1 MFIFIRFKKKKS
13 GLVLLSHKLI
23 GVEVQNYT
31 CYDHARN
38 LKFNMKKCVVQKYI
52 GNSAKNSTQLLMPAV
67 FPLETWL
74 IVQFA
79 LTIDHSQ

>member
-1 MFIFIRFKKKKS
+1 
-13 GLVLLSHKLI
+13 
-23 GVEVQNYT
+23 
-31 CYDHARN
+31 
-38 LKFNMKKCVVQKYI
+38 MKKCVVQKYI
-52 GNSAKNSTQLLMPAV
+52 GNSAKNSTELLMPAV